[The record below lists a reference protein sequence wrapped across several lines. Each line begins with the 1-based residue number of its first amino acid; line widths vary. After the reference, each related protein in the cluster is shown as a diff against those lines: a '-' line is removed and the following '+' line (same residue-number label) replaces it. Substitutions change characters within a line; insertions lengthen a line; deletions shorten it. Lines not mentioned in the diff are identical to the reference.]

1 MQFTV
6 GEARSSPATLITFD
20 DSIWEGVEELSV
32 TFDLPPNMTNIQKG
46 VPATLTVAI
55 EDDDGEIN

>member
-1 MQFTV
+1 MQFAV
-6 GEARSSPATLITFD
+6 GETQSNPATLITTED
-20 DSIWEGVEELSV
+20 EIWEGVEELSV

-46 VPATLTVAI
+46 EPATLTVAI